1 MRVWTHWIIETVDVT
16 EQSILQLWQWA
27 IKTSIGFLMLEI
39 SEKAFHHSIIVRIP
53 FRRKRLD
60 HIMLIQ
66 KLPKTFRCKLTA
78 PIRMKHHAGRYT
90 PCPNGIL
97 QRCNRKVCVDSSRQ
111 AKCYDFAG
119 EQIHDRTK
127 IIESTSG
134 SDICKI
140 AYPSHIRFFRFELLL
155 QQIFAGFAF
164 SIGMRFLFRRLKCA
178 HFRKIHRFHQT
189 VHSAA
194 ADVNAIFSCKAFGYF
209 LRTQSL
215 VAFDVKCK
223 NFCTKLSV
231 FNGSARIFAVAE
243 LVVGAPIDLQN
254 PTKCCNSVFMTQ
266 RMDCV

>member
-1 MRVWTHWIIETVDVT
+1 MKKQINVLIARYQSYRTLCSVISTASIILCVHTLIIMGFRLLRLKRLVLSSLFFSVYFID
-16 EQSILQLWQWA
+16 
-27 IKTSIGFLMLEI
+27 IGP
-39 SEKAFHHSIIVRIP
+39 IVRIP

-243 LVVGAPIDLQN
+243 LVVGAPIDL
-254 PTKCCNSVFMTQ
+254 
-266 RMDCV
+266 

>member
-1 MRVWTHWIIETVDVT
+1 
-16 EQSILQLWQWA
+16 
-27 IKTSIGFLMLEI
+27 MLEI
-39 SEKAFHHSIIVRIP
+39 SEKAFHHSIIVRIA
-53 FRRKRLD
+53 FCRKRLD
-60 HIMLIQ
+60 HIVLIQ
-66 KLPKTFRCKLTA
+66 KLPKALCCKLTA
-78 PIRMKHHAGRYT
+78 AIRMKHHPGRHT
-90 PCPNGIL
+90 TSPDSIL
-97 QRCNRKVCVDSSRQ
+97 QRCNGKVGVDSGRQ
-111 AKCYDFAG
+111 AKCNDFTRK
-119 EQIHDRTK
+119 QIHNRTK

-134 SDICKI
+134 SDIRKI

-164 SIGMRFLFRRLKCA
+164 SIGMRFLFRWLKCA
-178 HFRKIHRFHQT
+178 HFRQIHRFHQT

-243 LVVGAPIDLQN
+243 LVVGAPIDL
-254 PTKCCNSVFMTQ
+254 
-266 RMDCV
+266 